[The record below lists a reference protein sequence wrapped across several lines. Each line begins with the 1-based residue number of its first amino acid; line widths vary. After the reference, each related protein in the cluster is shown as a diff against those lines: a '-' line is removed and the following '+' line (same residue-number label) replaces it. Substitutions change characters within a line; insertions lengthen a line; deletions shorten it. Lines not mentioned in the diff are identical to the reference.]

1 MKPIRNNRYRRRRQ
15 RSGSKTGIWLGAL
28 LAAGIL
34 AAAVVCL
41 LLFLPRQD
49 EEPLPS
55 RFGVNPASQASED
68 PSSAGSGASGEPAY
82 QSLYPDLYVPVVE
95 KIPGKEGD
103 KVVYLTFDDGPSSQT
118 EALLDVLDE
127 QGVKATFFVV
137 GQGKGE
143 AQCKAW
149 LKEIADRGHTIG
161 VHSYSHDYQQIYASV
176 EAFLEDFQQMHDW
189 IVEAT
194 GQKPTI
200 FRFAGGSVNDYNQ
213 ENCRAII
220 EEMTRRGYTYFD
232 WNVDSGDSTLGQGG
246 EAIRETTVEGILQR
260 DKSVVLLHNSSTKAE
275 TVAQVGEIIA
285 ACKRE
290 GYRFDVLDPSVKP
303 FTFALPEQ
311 NGSV

>member
-127 QGVKATFFVV
+127 QGVKGTV
-137 GQGKGE
+137 GVYRDDNRDNQSGILLGALVEFLRKCHNIH
-143 AQCKAW
+143 AVLTQRRAN
-149 LKEIADRGHTIG
+149 RG
-161 VHSYSHDYQQIYASV
+161 
-176 EAFLEDFQQMHDW
+176 
-189 IVEAT
+189 
-194 GQKPTI
+194 
-200 FRFAGGSVNDYNQ
+200 RRRCFAGWDLELNKARN
-213 ENCRAII
+213 
-220 EEMTRRGYTYFD
+220 
-232 WNVDSGDSTLGQGG
+232 
-246 EAIRETTVEGILQR
+246 
-260 DKSVVLLHNSSTKAE
+260 LLSH
-275 TVAQVGEIIA
+275 
-285 ACKRE
+285 
-290 GYRFDVLDPSVKP
+290 
-303 FTFALPEQ
+303 
-311 NGSV
+311 